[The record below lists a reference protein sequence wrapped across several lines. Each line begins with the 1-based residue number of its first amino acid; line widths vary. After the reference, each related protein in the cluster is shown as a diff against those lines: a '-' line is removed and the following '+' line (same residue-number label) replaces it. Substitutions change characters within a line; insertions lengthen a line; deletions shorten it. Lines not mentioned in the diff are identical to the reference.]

1 MWRIRRWTIT
11 ISCTAILAFFAALA
25 GSYVVAQE
33 ATYSPPKATLL
44 DSAPQPIYSS
54 DPNDAWN
61 RIFYFLFSRCVDTRL
76 SDLFP
81 EGAPFVDG
89 ISTRLFERDEIGDRA
104 IDPLY
109 PSHFVNIGSRLV
121 LTDPAYSDFQ
131 KALQDA
137 LNEKAQ
143 RPAIARALMQS
154 DLLGCARHPVLSIS
168 VRGRE
173 GTGAAQ
179 ACNSGPDFAPDVE
192 NRLDARRDQISA
204 Q

>member
-1 MWRIRRWTIT
+1 MRSPGMWRIRGWAIT

-33 ATYSPPKATLL
+33 ATYGPPKATLL
-44 DSAPQPIYSS
+44 GSAPQPIYSS

-61 RIFYFLFSRCVDTRL
+61 RIFYFLFSRRVEIRL

-109 PSHFVNIGSRLV
+109 PSHFVNIGNRLV
-121 LTDPAYSDFQ
+121 LADPAYSDFE

-143 RPAIARALMQS
+143 RPVIARALMQN
-154 DLLGCARHPVLSIS
+154 DLWGAHDILFYPFLPEDEKELGQRRLATLDLIS
-168 VRGRE
+168 
-173 GTGAAQ
+173 
-179 ACNSGPDFAPDVE
+179 
-192 NRLDARRDQISA
+192 RLIWKIALT
-204 Q
+204 